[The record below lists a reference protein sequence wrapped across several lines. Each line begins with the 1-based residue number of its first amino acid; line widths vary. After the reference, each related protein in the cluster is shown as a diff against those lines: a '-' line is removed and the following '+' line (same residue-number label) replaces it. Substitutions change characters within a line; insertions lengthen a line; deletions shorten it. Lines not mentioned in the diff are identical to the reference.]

1 MAQNKTG
8 KYLKYAIGE
17 IILVMIGILL
27 ALQVN
32 NWNEQR
38 KAYANSKSYLSEIL
52 KDLETDVNIYNAGIK
67 NIKNNIQLE
76 EWVLNRTD
84 YEPSQVDSLWD
95 SFGGWYYD
103 YRINDRTFQKIKST
117 AGSKLVGFEHVYNQL
132 TNYYVV
138 LKDQAD
144 LHAEWDKKEVTERQN
159 YMKDLEAEI
168 EISNYR
174 LSNLSLG
181 VIDQKF
187 PKRQDS
193 VEQTNL
199 IIDFANSIRGRN
211 HFKNNYFRHARLA
224 KKYDDVVQEA
234 TKLISVIEKELKNSN
249 N

>member
-1 MAQNKTG
+1 MEQNKTG

-17 IILVMIGILL
+17 IILVMVGILL

-32 NWNEQR
+32 NWNENR
-38 KAYANSKSYLSEIL
+38 KAFADSKSYLSEIM
-52 KDLETDVNIYNAGIK
+52 KDLETDVNLFKAGVEKI
-67 NIKNNIQLE
+67 NDNIQLE
-76 EWVLNRTD
+76 EWVLNRAN
-84 YEPSQVDSLWD
+84 YIPSQIDSLWD

-103 YRINDRTFQKIKST
+103 YRINDRTFQKIQNN
-117 AGSKLVGFEHVYNQL
+117 AGSKLIGFEHAYNQL
-132 TNYYVV
+132 NNYYVV
-138 LKDQAD
+138 LKNQAD

-181 VIDQKF
+181 VIDAKF

-193 VEQTNL
+193 VEQTKL
-199 IIDFANSIRGRN
+199 VIDFANSIRGRN

-224 KKYDDVVQEA
+224 KKYNEVVQEA
-234 TKLISVIEKELKNSN
+234 SKLITEIQQELENAN
-249 N
+249 

>member
-1 MAQNKTG
+1 MEKNKTG

-38 KAYANSKSYLSEIL
+38 KAHADFKSYLSEIL
-52 KDLETDVNIYNAGIK
+52 KDLETDVNLFKAGVEKI
-67 NIKNNIQLE
+67 NDNIQLE
-76 EWVLNRTD
+76 EWVLNKTD
-84 YEPSQVDSLWD
+84 YKSSQVDSLWD
-95 SFGGWYYD
+95 SFGSWYYD

-117 AGSKLVGFEHVYNQL
+117 AGSRLIGFEHMYNQL

-159 YMKDLEAEI
+159 YMKDLEAKI

-181 VIDQKF
+181 VIDPKF
-187 PKRQDS
+187 PKIQDS
-193 VEQTNL
+193 AEQTTL
-199 IIDFANSIRGRN
+199 VIDFANSIRGRN

-224 KKYDDVVQEA
+224 KKYNEVVRQATSLIAEIQQE
-234 TKLISVIEKELKNSN
+234 LDN
-249 N
+249 